1 MLREKTAQRS
11 KLAAKSQVR
20 KAKVSEAV
28 INENASLLAKE
39 VLRILWLAASVYLV
53 LALATYSA
61 EDPSWSTWSSKTI
74 FHNWMGRVGS
84 IVSDLCIQVFGVGSI
99 TAVLLMFL
107 LSAQIS
113 QAAMNSAERT
123 RRLLFAASWLVA
135 FSTLCQIALPKDWA
149 PWNLKHSGGVI
160 GFGMQQALVF
170 LTGTKGSLLVAWVLV
185 LVFSVLFFEKEIVSP
200 AWKALKRMYAS
211 IAALFTGATNK
222 YNAAVAN
229 VFEAWNA
236 RRAKAL
242 EAAAAEPT
250 IGVADAFARPVVHP
264 QSESLPSIHGAPLSA
279 APILATAQTV
289 AVPTIASESREP
301 RAGNPDSRI
310 SDPGSQIGA
319 SAQASGSGVQAPV
332 TGTLATATDAG
343 DGLTVGIEAAR
354 DEEIHKLAVSKVPK
368 AIKESTAKS
377 RKKTDAFHLPS
388 LQLLSGRRDNQ
399 SKSVDRSWYVE
410 KSQVLV
416 QKLKDFG
423 VDGEVVHISPGP
435 VITVF
440 EFKPASGV
448 KIKEIANLSD
458 DLTLA
463 LSVLSVRI
471 VAPIPGKPVVGIE
484 IPSPHRQTVYFKDML
499 EETPFFN
506 DEMKIPVVLGRLA
519 SGEPV
524 VTGLASMPHLLVAG
538 STGTGK
544 SVFINSLICS
554 LLYRY
559 TPEQLKL
566 ILVDPKMVELAAYEG
581 IPHLLLPVVVD
592 SRKAALALR
601 WAVDEMERRYTLMHQ
616 FGVRHVDAYNEK
628 RSRELEQFKP
638 EELAEMTNEERG
650 MMPYIVVVIDE
661 YADLMAVV
669 PKDVELSIARLA
681 QKARASGI
689 HLVLATQRP
698 STDVVTGTIK
708 ANFPSRLS
716 FRVASSIDSKT
727 ILDRP
732 GAERLLG
739 NGDMLFHSAGFT
751 TLKRIQGAFLT
762 DADMEAVVDSLK
774 AQGEPEYDERLLQ
787 ASIEG
792 EGEEGQMELGD
803 ASLYDQAVRLV
814 TEKGEASISLIQRH
828 LKIGYNR
835 AASLMEEME
844 KEGVVGGAS
853 GTSKRRQVLVNS
865 L

>member
-1 MLREKTAQRS
+1 MLLEKTAQRS
-11 KLAAKSQVR
+11 RTPRKSKLQPGAPTSV
-20 KAKVSEAV
+20 VSEHT
-28 INENASLLAKE
+28 SLLAGE
-39 VLRILWLAASVYLV
+39 VLRILWLSATLFVV
-53 LALATYSA
+53 LALATYSS
-61 EDPSWSTWSSKTI
+61 EDPSWSTWSSKII

-84 IVSDLCIQVFGVGSI
+84 IVSDLLIQIAGVGSI
-99 TAVLLMFL
+99 ATILVMLL
-107 LSAQIS
+107 LSAQV
-113 QAAMNSAERT
+113 AET
-123 RRLLFAASWLVA
+123 PAKPSEKVRRALLAGMWLVS
-135 FSTLCQIALPKDWA
+135 FSTLCQIALPQTWA
-149 PWNLKHSGGVI
+149 PWNLKHPGGVI
-160 GFGMQQALVF
+160 GFGVEKALLF
-170 LTGTKGSLLVAWVLV
+170 LVGSKGSVLVAWVLV
-185 LVFSVLFFEKEIVSP
+185 LVFSVLFFERQLLSP
-200 AWKALKRMYAS
+200 LWKQLLKLQHSLVGAL
-211 IAALFTGATNK
+211 AALRNQTALWIHN
-222 YNAAVAN
+222 YQ
-229 VFEAWNA
+229 A
-236 RRAKAL
+236 RRARAKSQSN
-242 EAAAAEPT
+242 AEPT
-250 IGVADAFARPVVHP
+250 IGGSIPVAATVASPATLSQTVRTAQAVLPTFAANAHLESHALTHP
-264 QSESLPSIHGAPLSA
+264 SAPAANPAAESA
-279 APILATAQTV
+279 AVSTTDSPAPSPGDSLAGVEIESIPDEEIFKLA
-289 AVPTIASESREP
+289 APKVPKPVKES
-301 RAGNPDSRI
+301 
-310 SDPGSQIGA
+310 
-319 SAQASGSGVQAPV
+319 SAQA
-332 TGTLATATDAG
+332 
-343 DGLTVGIEAAR
+343 
-354 DEEIHKLAVSKVPK
+354 K
-368 AIKESTAKS
+368 A
-377 RKKTDAFHLPS
+377 RKKSDPYHLPS

-399 SKSVDRSWYVE
+399 VKTVDRSWYVE

-484 IPSPHRQTVYFKDML
+484 IPTPHRQTVYFKDML

-506 DEMKIPVVLGRLA
+506 NEMKIPVVLGRLA

-544 SVFINSLICS
+544 SVFINNLICS

-559 TPEQLKL
+559 TPQQLKL
-566 ILVDPKMVELAAYEG
+566 ILVDPKMVELASYEG
-581 IPHLLLPVVVD
+581 IPHLMLPVVVD

-601 WAVDEMERRYTLMHQ
+601 WVVDEMERRYALMHQ
-616 FGVRHVDAYNEK
+616 SGVRHVDAYNDK
-628 RSRELEQFKP
+628 RNQELNGKSADEMAD
-638 EELAEMTNEERG
+638 EEFGPL
-650 MMPYIVVVIDE
+650 PYIVVVIDE

-708 ANFPSRLS
+708 ANFPSRIS
-716 FRVASSIDSKT
+716 FRVASSVDSKT

-751 TLKRIQGAFLT
+751 TLKRIQGAFLS
-762 DADMEAVVDSLK
+762 DADIEGVVEFLK
-774 AQGEPEYDERLLQ
+774 SQGEPEYDERLLE
-787 ASIEG
+787 ASV
-792 EGEEGQMELGD
+792 EGEEDSEGGGGPEDG
-803 ASLYDQAVRLV
+803 SLYDQAVRLV

-835 AASLMEEME
+835 AASLMEELE

-865 L
+865 I

>member
-11 KLAAKSQVR
+11 PKTAAR
-20 KAKVSEAV
+20 KPRVLTEATTNETTSV
-28 INENASLLAKE
+28 IARE
-39 VLRILWLAASVYLV
+39 VLRILWLASSLFLV
-53 LALATYSA
+53 LSLVTYSPA
-61 EDPSWSTWSSKTI
+61 DPSWSTWSSKI
-74 FHNWMGRVGS
+74 LFHNWMGRIGS
-84 IVSDLCIQVFGVGSI
+84 IVSDICIQLFGAGSI
-99 TAVLLMFL
+99 AAVVLMFL
-107 LSAQIS
+107 LSSQI
-113 QAAMNSAERT
+113 AEPTLKSAEKA
-123 RRLLFAASWLVA
+123 RRFFCAFLWLMGVSTVA
-135 FSTLCQIALPKDWA
+135 QVGLPGGWA
-149 PWNLKHSGGVI
+149 FWNLKHAGGVV
-160 GFGMQQALVF
+160 GYGAQQMLVF
-170 LTGTKGSLLVAWVLV
+170 LIGQKGSLLGAWVL
-185 LVFSVLFFEKEIVSP
+185 LMISSVLFFERQILAP
-200 AWKALKRMYAS
+200 FWQFLKRVHAR
-211 IAALFTGATNK
+211 ALAF
-222 YNAAVAN
+222 VQ
-229 VFEAWNA
+229 VL
-236 RRAKAL
+236 RAKATAKIAAFKEHRARR
-242 EAAAAEPT
+242 EAEIAAEPT
-250 IGVADAFARPVVHP
+250 IGTPAT
-264 QSESLPSIHGAPLSA
+264 APAPAYA
-279 APILATAQTV
+279 APKPSAFVPIPPIIPQAAEKIATPPTAPTPAPSPALSTAPV
-289 AVPTIASESREP
+289 ENSAEAPVEIEAVP
-301 RAGNPDSRI
+301 
-310 SDPGSQIGA
+310 
-319 SAQASGSGVQAPV
+319 
-332 TGTLATATDAG
+332 
-343 DGLTVGIEAAR
+343 
-354 DEEIHKLAVSKVPK
+354 DEEIFKLAAPKVPK
-368 AIKESTAKS
+368 PIKENTTAKAR
-377 RKKTDAFHLPS
+377 RKDEPFHLPS

-399 SKSVDRSWYVE
+399 VKTVDRSWYVE

-435 VITVF
+435 VITIF

-484 IPSPHRQTVYFKDML
+484 IPTPHRQTVYFKDMV

-506 DEMKIPVVLGRLA
+506 SEMKIPVVLGRLA

-559 TPEQLKL
+559 TPQQLKL
-566 ILVDPKMVELAAYEG
+566 ILVDPKMVELAIYEG

-592 SRKAALALR
+592 SKKAALALR
-601 WAVDEMERRYTLMHQ
+601 WVVDEMERRYALMHQ
-616 FGVRHVDAYNEK
+616 YGVRHVDSFNEK
-628 RSRELEQFKP
+628 RQQEIADEGESAEQGEDNSP
-638 EELAEMTNEERG
+638 L
-650 MMPYIVVVIDE
+650 PYIVVVIDE

-716 FRVASSIDSKT
+716 FRVASSVDSKT

-751 TLKRIQGAFLT
+751 TLKRIQGAFIS
-762 DADMEAVVDSLK
+762 DADTEAVVEFLK
-774 AQGEPEYDERLLQ
+774 SQGEPEYDERLLK
-787 ASIEG
+787 ASV
-792 EGEEGQMELGD
+792 EEENEDGQMELGD

-814 TEKGEASISLIQRH
+814 TDKGEASISLIQRH

-835 AASLMEEME
+835 AASLMEELE

-853 GTSKRRQVLVNS
+853 GTSKRRQVLVGS
-865 L
+865 I

>member
-11 KLAAKSQVR
+11 PKTAAR
-20 KAKVSEAV
+20 KPRVLTETAN
-28 INENASLLAKE
+28 NETTSLIARE
-39 VLRILWLAASVYLV
+39 VLRILWLASSLFLV
-53 LALATYSA
+53 LSLVTYSP
-61 EDPSWSTWSSKTI
+61 EDPSWSTWSSKI
-74 FHNWMGRVGS
+74 LFHNWMGRIGS
-84 IVSDLCIQVFGVGSI
+84 IVSDICIQLFGAGSI
-99 TAVLLMFL
+99 AAVVLMFL
-107 LSAQIS
+107 LSSQI
-113 QAAMNSAERT
+113 AEPTLKSAEKA
-123 RRLLFAASWLVA
+123 RRFFCAFLWLMGVSTVA
-135 FSTLCQIALPKDWA
+135 QVGLPGGWA
-149 PWNLKHSGGVI
+149 FWNLKHAGGVV
-160 GFGMQQALVF
+160 GYGAQQMLVF
-170 LTGTKGSLLVAWVLV
+170 LIGQKGSLLGAWVL
-185 LVFSVLFFEKEIVSP
+185 LMISSVLFFERQILAPFWQFLQRVHARAMVVVQAVRADITAK
-200 AWKALKRMYAS
+200 
-211 IAALFTGATNK
+211 IAALK
-222 YNAAVAN
+222 
-229 VFEAWNA
+229 ERRA
-236 RRAKAL
+236 RR
-242 EAAAAEPT
+242 EAEIAAEPT
-250 IGVADAFARPVVHP
+250 IGTPVTASTPAFATPKPDTFVPIPPIIP
-264 QSESLPSIHGAPLSA
+264 QAVEKVQIAPTA
-279 APILATAQTV
+279 APSPTPSTTLSTAPV
-289 AVPTIASESREP
+289 ENSAEAPVEIEAVP
-301 RAGNPDSRI
+301 
-310 SDPGSQIGA
+310 
-319 SAQASGSGVQAPV
+319 
-332 TGTLATATDAG
+332 
-343 DGLTVGIEAAR
+343 
-354 DEEIHKLAVSKVPK
+354 DEEIFKLAAPKVPK
-368 AIKESTAKS
+368 PIKENTVTKAR
-377 RKKTDAFHLPS
+377 RKDEPFHLPS

-399 SKSVDRSWYVE
+399 VKTVDRSWYVE

-484 IPSPHRQTVYFKDML
+484 IPTPHRQTVYFKDMV

-506 DEMKIPVVLGRLA
+506 SEMKIPVVLGRLA

-559 TPEQLKL
+559 TPQQLKL
-566 ILVDPKMVELAAYEG
+566 ILVDPKMVELAIYEG

-592 SRKAALALR
+592 SKKAALALR
-601 WAVDEMERRYTLMHQ
+601 WVVDEMERRYALMHQ
-616 FGVRHVDAYNEK
+616 YGVRHVDSFNEK
-628 RSRELEQFKP
+628 RQQEIAEEGESVEQDIDNSP
-638 EELAEMTNEERG
+638 L
-650 MMPYIVVVIDE
+650 PYIVVVIDE

-716 FRVASSIDSKT
+716 FRVASSVDSKT

-751 TLKRIQGAFLT
+751 TLKRIQGAFIS
-762 DADMEAVVDSLK
+762 DADTEAVVEFLK
-774 AQGEPEYDERLLQ
+774 SQGEPEYDERLLK
-787 ASIEG
+787 ASV
-792 EGEEGQMELGD
+792 EEDNEDGQMELGD

-814 TEKGEASISLIQRH
+814 TDKGEASISLIQRH

-835 AASLMEEME
+835 AASLMEELE

-853 GTSKRRQVLVNS
+853 GTSKRRQVLVGS
-865 L
+865 I